1 MRVNKVA
8 DDAAGLVE
16 SEGLRAELAGLN
28 QNVRNAERAGHLLQM
43 AEGSLNEVNSILVR
57 MRELAVQ
64 ASSSTQND

>member
-16 SEGLRAELAGLN
+16 SEGLWDELAGLK

-43 AEGSLNEVNSILVR
+43 AEGSLNEVNSILVG

>member
-16 SEGLRAELAGLN
+16 SEGLWAELAGLK